1 MSKPVMKVPFMGY
14 WLTVDRIGGY
24 GSEHADLALR
34 ESTPKGVPG
43 KRIKANFGVK
53 RADLIAMAFNLLDVA
68 DAMQPDSTYAT
79 SDSVHSGKGE
89 SIPCNAGFNQLRREV
104 RPLDIDEVD
113 GRKRDVAERF
123 ERLRKR
129 MPSLQLA
136 QRVLERCNDDVAQT
150 ISCLLILA
158 DQSGDL
164 PVRVGMDM
172 APSPEAMESM
182 AVMMQASDPDK
193 IKH

>member
-34 ESTPKGVPG
+34 ESTEKGAPG
-43 KRIKANFGVK
+43 KRVKALFGAK
-53 RADLIAMAFNLLDVA
+53 RADLIGMAFNLLDVA

-89 SIPCNAGFNQLRREV
+89 SIPAHAGFNQLRKDV

-123 ERLRKR
+123 EKLRKR
-129 MPSLQLA
+129 MPTLQLA
-136 QRVLERCNDDVAQT
+136 QRVSERCNDDVAQT
-150 ISCLLILA
+150 IACLLIMA
-158 DQSGDL
+158 DQTGDL
-164 PVRVGMDM
+164 PVRVGMGM
-172 APSPEAMESM
+172 APSPEAMEAM
-182 AVMMQASDPDK
+182 AEMMESADPNK